1 MNNISFRYKG
11 SNKDVVKNISLS
23 IVKGQSVA
31 FVGSTGAGKST
42 LIDIILGLLVPQQG
56 QILIDNGELKKCRDQ
71 WLRNIGYV
79 PQSIYLTDDN
89 LRNNIAFG
97 IPEELIDGDAVQKA
111 ISSAQLESF
120 VNLLPKGL
128 DTIVGERGARVSGG
142 EKQRVAIARALYHD
156 PDVLVFDEATSS
168 LDSETER
175 EIVNA
180 IERLAGKRTIITI
193 AHRLSTIKNHDC
205 IYYLKDGR
213 INDFGKFDDLIAMN
227 SAFRSIS
234 TIQSVKQATKV
245 LQDE

>member
-1 MNNISFRYKG
+1 M
-11 SNKDVVKNISLS
+11 
-23 IVKGQSVA
+23 
-31 FVGSTGAGKST
+31 
-42 LIDIILGLLVPQQG
+42 
-56 QILIDNGELKKCRDQ
+56 
-71 WLRNIGYV
+71 
-79 PQSIYLTDDN
+79 
-89 LRNNIAFG
+89 RNNVAFG
-97 IPEELIDGDAVQKA
+97 IPEKLIDDDAVQQA

-120 VNLLPKGL
+120 VNHLPKGL

-175 EIVNA
+175 EIVDA

-227 SAFRSIS
+227 SAFRSMA
-234 TIQSVKQATKV
+234 TVQSGKQATKV
-245 LQDE
+245 LRDG